1 MEARLKNPVMLI
13 PGALQALLAL
23 DKSTETAEVPYVTR
37 KLIHL
42 RASQINAFN
51 RLNAPTRQPVGAWG

>member
-1 MEARLKNPVMLI
+1 MQARLKNPVILI

-23 DKSTETAEVPYVTR
+23 DKSTEAADIPYVTR

-42 RASQINAFN
+42 RQARSMPAASASTC
-51 RLNAPTRQPVGAWG
+51 TRAN

>member
-23 DKSTETAEVPYVTR
+23 DKSTEAGDVPYVTR

-42 RASQINAFN
+42 RAS
-51 RLNAPTRQPVGAWG
+51 RSTPAPSASTCMRAS

>member
-23 DKSTETAEVPYVTR
+23 DKLTEAGDVPYVTR
-37 KLIHL
+37 KLVHL
-42 RASQINAFN
+42 RASQINAC
-51 RLNAPTRQPVGAWG
+51 A